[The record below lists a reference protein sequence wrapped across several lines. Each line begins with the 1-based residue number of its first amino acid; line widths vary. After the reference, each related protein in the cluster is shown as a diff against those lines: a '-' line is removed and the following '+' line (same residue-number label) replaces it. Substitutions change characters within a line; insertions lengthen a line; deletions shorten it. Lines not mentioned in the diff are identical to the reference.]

1 MNGIYNENLLHIVTF
16 HYCIFSGDDFEY
28 NWNGNRKNVIVN
40 ISNREN
46 FLK

>member
-1 MNGIYNENLLHIVTF
+1 MEFIMKICLIYLFFIIVF
-16 HYCIFSGDDFEY
+16 FSGDDFEY

>member
-1 MNGIYNENLLHIVTF
+1 MNGIYNENLLHVLTF
-16 HYCIFSGDDFEY
+16 HDCIFSGDDCEY
-28 NWNGNRKNVIVN
+28 NRNGNRKNVIVN